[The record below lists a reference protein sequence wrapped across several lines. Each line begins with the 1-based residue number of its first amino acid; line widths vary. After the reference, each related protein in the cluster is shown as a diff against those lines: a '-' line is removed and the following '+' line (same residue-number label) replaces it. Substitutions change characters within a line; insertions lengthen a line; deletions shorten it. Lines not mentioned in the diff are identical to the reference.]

1 MDLSFSEDQELIKS
15 SVEKFI
21 TNNYHSQKRRKIISE
36 AKGFN
41 ESIWK
46 SFSELGWLGLPF
58 PEELGG
64 RGGGLV
70 DLMIL
75 MKAFGRGLV
84 IEPYVSTIVMS
95 GKLLT
100 LCPQGNLRDNILS
113 DIIKGEKK
121 ASFGYAEPGS
131 RFNSHDVETIAKIR
145 EAHRKTMGKPW
156 PWPWPWPGL
165 WLWISLPI

>member
-21 TNNYHSQKRRKIISE
+21 TDNYHSQKRRKIISE

-64 RGGGLV
+64 HGGGLV

-75 MKAFGRGLV
+75 MGLCDFPPFGTPR
-84 IEPYVSTIVMS
+84 SRNT
-95 GKLLT
+95 
-100 LCPQGNLRDNILS
+100 NI
-113 DIIKGEKK
+113 
-121 ASFGYAEPGS
+121 P
-131 RFNSHDVETIAKIR
+131 
-145 EAHRKTMGKPW
+145 
-156 PWPWPWPGL
+156 
-165 WLWISLPI
+165 